1 MVLECM
7 LVLVFGRK
15 NLQIVYNRLIP
26 GFEAPVYLAWAS
38 GNRSAVVRVPVNEKR
53 SSKSKR
59 IEFRAPDPS
68 ANPYLAF
75 SATVAA
81 GLNGIKKKIDPG
93 DQINKDIYKMKE
105 LERKSLGIG
114 TLPTSLDESLTALKS
129 DFSYL
134 SDCFNSDLLATY
146 LELKYD
152 ELNKLKKNN
161 SKFEQ
166 FMTYHDV

>member
-1 MVLECM
+1 
-7 LVLVFGRK
+7 
-15 NLQIVYNRLIP
+15 
-26 GFEAPVYLAWAS
+26 
-38 GNRSAVVRVPVNEKR
+38 
-53 SSKSKR
+53 
-59 IEFRAPDPS
+59 
-68 ANPYLAF
+68 
-75 SATVAA
+75 
-81 GLNGIKKKIDPG
+81 
-93 DQINKDIYKMKE
+93 MKE

-134 SDCFNSDLLATY
+134 SDCFNSDLIATY